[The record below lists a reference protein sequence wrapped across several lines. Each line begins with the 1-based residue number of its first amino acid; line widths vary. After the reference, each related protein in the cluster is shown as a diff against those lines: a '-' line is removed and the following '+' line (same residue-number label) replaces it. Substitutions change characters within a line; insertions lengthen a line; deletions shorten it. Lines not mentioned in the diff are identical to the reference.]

1 MSTNSFIAIQ
11 EPKRG
16 AIISTYVHWD
26 GNPEG
31 VGQTLMKHYADQESA
46 MEVCKLGYISA
57 LYATIEQT
65 KDESAHS
72 EKYKFHYTYE
82 SFESQ
87 YLETEKNRWA
97 GIEYVYLFVCKE
109 NDTRYEW
116 DSAERTGYWLMKQV
130 GHSRIHRLNGRR
142 ECTGIHSLHPLEM
155 EVDVTKR
162 NNNYHGELKIN
173 WRTI

>member
-16 AIISTYVHWD
+16 AIVSTYVHWD
-26 GNPEG
+26 GYPEG

-57 LYATIEQT
+57 LYPTIEQT
-65 KDESAHS
+65 KDDAVHS
-72 EKYKFHYTYE
+72 EEPNFHFTYE

-87 YLETEKNRWA
+87 YLESEKNRWA
-97 GIEYVYLFVCKE
+97 GIEYVYLYVCEE
-109 NDTRYEW
+109 NDTRPEG
-116 DSAERTGYWLMKQV
+116 TGYWLMKQV
-130 GHSRIHRLNGRR
+130 GHSRVHRPFSR
-142 ECTGIHSLHPLEM
+142 EKECEGIYSLHPLEM
-155 EVDVTKR
+155 EINLTKR
-162 NNNYHGELKIN
+162 SNTNYCGNVIN